1 MLERV
6 TSGRRC
12 VVTRA
17 VLDEIERGR
26 ELYPALA
33 DVPTLPWI
41 EIVPVDSLGALVAFN
56 HYVRVLGF
64 DDRNIGEAS
73 ILAWAEI
80 SSNIAVVDDSA
91 AVNAAKLR
99 KVRVLRSL
107 GLLCNALQR
116 GVATVDEVRRVIDDL
131 KTIGGARLPCDGA
144 GFERWAE
151 DHGLLTAR

>member
-1 MLERV
+1 V
-6 TSGRRC
+6 
-12 VVTRA
+12 
-17 VLDEIERGR
+17 
-26 ELYPALA
+26 PASA
-33 DVPTLPWI
+33 DVPSLPWI

-80 SSNIAVVDDSA
+80 TSGVAVVDDSA

-99 KVRVLRSL
+99 KVKVLRSL

-116 GVATVDEVRRVIDDL
+116 GVATVDEIRRVIDDL